1 MFFKLGFSV
10 KHVILNYTNYVKK
23 IIGKKLN
30 GVNALIV
37 IKLVLC

>member
-1 MFFKLGFSV
+1 MYFKLGFSV